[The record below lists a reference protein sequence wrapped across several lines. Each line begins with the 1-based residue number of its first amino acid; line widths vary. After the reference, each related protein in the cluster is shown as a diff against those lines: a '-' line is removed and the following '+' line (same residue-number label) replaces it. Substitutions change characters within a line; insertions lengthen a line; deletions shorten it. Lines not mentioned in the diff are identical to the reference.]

1 MIILGIETSCDETA
15 LALIETRTKAGDIGT
30 SPEFRVINSL
40 VHSQADLHSAYG
52 GVYPSLAKREH
63 GKNIVALFH
72 KLVSD
77 SGLSVEKELS
87 DTEMRDALSQYE
99 KDISASN
106 PELWQTLTSAP
117 FLRNVLNIDRIAVTE
132 GPGLELALW
141 VGISFA
147 RILATL
153 WNKPLEPVNHMEGH
167 IVGSL
172 IESDKVFGSWQS
184 LKPLTYPAIALLVS
198 GGHTQL
204 IRIAAPQEYSIIG
217 DTKDDAAGE
226 AFDKAARLLDLPYPG
241 GPHLS
246 ELARKAREE
255 GVIPKIKLPRPMIHT
270 LDLDFSFSGLKTAV
284 LYAVREGDG
293 SDDFK
298 KQLAVEFED
307 SVVEVLT
314 HKTRMAIDENSA
326 QALIVGGGVSANTV
340 LRESLD
346 KLAREFDIPI
356 YLPTPHLSGDNAL
369 MIALAA
375 SICLHPVDNSRPI
388 RANGTKSLDQTIQ
401 TQ

>member
-1 MIILGIETSCDETA
+1 
-15 LALIETRTKAGDIGT
+15 
-30 SPEFRVINSL
+30 
-40 VHSQADLHSAYG
+40 
-52 GVYPSLAKREH
+52 
-63 GKNIVALFH
+63 
-72 KLVSD
+72 
-77 SGLSVEKELS
+77 
-87 DTEMRDALSQYE
+87 
-99 KDISASN
+99 
-106 PELWQTLTSAP
+106 
-117 FLRNVLNIDRIAVTE
+117 
-132 GPGLELALW
+132 
-141 VGISFA
+141 
-147 RILATL
+147 
-153 WNKPLEPVNHMEGH
+153 
-167 IVGSL
+167 
-172 IESDKVFGSWQS
+172 
-184 LKPLTYPAIALLVS
+184 
-198 GGHTQL
+198 
-204 IRIAAPQEYSIIG
+204 
-217 DTKDDAAGE
+217 
-226 AFDKAARLLDLPYPG
+226 
-241 GPHLS
+241 
-246 ELARKAREE
+246 
-255 GVIPKIKLPRPMIHT
+255 
-270 LDLDFSFSGLKTAV
+270 
-284 LYAVREGDG
+284 VREGDG